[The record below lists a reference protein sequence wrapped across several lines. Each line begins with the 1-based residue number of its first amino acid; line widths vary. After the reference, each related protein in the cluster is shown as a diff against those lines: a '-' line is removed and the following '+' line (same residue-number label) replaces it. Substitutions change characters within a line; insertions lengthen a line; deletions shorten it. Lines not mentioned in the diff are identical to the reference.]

1 VRRLHPCNAAQRAH
15 AAGHGNG
22 TDAGNLLAVRRIA
35 DGSLVV
41 LVGPPASGKSSWAA
55 EHVAPDEVV
64 SSDRLRAVVG
74 TGQHDLEA
82 SADAF
87 AVLDLVV
94 DARVRRGLTTVVDTL
109 GLDPVRRAGWRELA
123 RSRGVPC
130 VVVAFD
136 TPPAVCRRRNAGRPP
151 GERVP
156 PKILSGQLAA
166 YAEQRPGL
174 DGEGFDEVLDAE
186 PVRVVAPTVAAAARA
201 VAPEEPAAP
210 GTDDNDGPGLRFGLH
225 ISTFRV
231 PPAELGGRLR
241 DVAAR
246 AEAAGVD
253 SLWVM
258 DHLRQIPQLGR
269 PWEDLPEAVATLGH
283 LAAATTGPTI
293 GALVH
298 PVTFRNVAL
307 LGKAVA
313 TLDVLSGGRA
323 VCGLGAGWLEAEHAA
338 YGIPFPPARERL
350 DLLEDALRLLPLLWG
365 KGAPAFEG
373 RRVAVPEALSY
384 PRPVQEHVP
393 ILVGGSGPRRTLRLV
408 AQYADACNLT
418 GEPDAVRA
426 ALAVLHRHCADVGR
440 DPAEIEV
447 THLSTI
453 RIADER
459 AAPRRGRVP
468 VVTGSVE
475 DHALRVEALRHAG
488 VDHVIVALDNA
499 WEPGALE
506 RYGRLIE
513 VAAGASNP
521 RTRATGSRGRPAR

>member
-1 VRRLHPCNAAQRAH
+1 
-15 AAGHGNG
+15 
-22 TDAGNLLAVRRIA
+22 VRRIA
-35 DGSLVV
+35 EGSLVV
-41 LVGPPASGKSSWAA
+41 LVGPSASGKSTWAA
-55 EHVAPDEVV
+55 EHVASSEVV

-74 TGQHDLEA
+74 TGEHDLAA
-82 SADAF
+82 STDAF

-94 DARVRRGLTTVVDTL
+94 GARVRRRLTTVVDTL
-109 GLDPVRRAGWRELA
+109 GLDPHRRAAWRELA
-123 RSRGVPC
+123 RSSGVPC
-130 VVVAFD
+130 VAVAFD
-136 TPPAVCRRRNAGRPP
+136 TPPAICRRRNAERPP
-151 GERVP
+151 AERVP

-174 DGEGFDEVLDAE
+174 DAEGFDEVLPAG
-186 PVRVVAPTVAAAARA
+186 PVRVVAPAVAAAARA
-201 VAPEEPAAP
+201 AAPEP
-210 GTDDNDGPGLRFGLH
+210 GPGASDVPVRFGLH
-225 ISTFRV
+225 LSTFRV
-231 PPAELGGRLR
+231 PGGPGELGDRLR

-269 PWEDLPEAVATLGH
+269 AWEDMPEAVTTLGH
-283 LAAATTGPTI
+283 LAAATTRPTI

-298 PVTFRNVAL
+298 PVTFRNIAH
-307 LGKAVA
+307 LGKIVA

-365 KGAPAFEG
+365 KGAPGFEG
-373 RRVAVPEALSY
+373 RRVTVREALCY
-384 PRPVQEHVP
+384 PRPLQEHVP

-408 AQYADACNLT
+408 ARYADACNLQ

-426 ALAVLHRHCADVGR
+426 ALAVLYRHCADVGR

-453 RIADER
+453 RISDER
-459 AAPRRGRVP
+459 PAPQRGRVP
-468 VVTGSVE
+468 VVAGSVE
-475 DHALRVEALRHAG
+475 DHALRVEALRRAG
-488 VDHVIVALDNA
+488 VAHVVVALDDV
-499 WEPGALE
+499 WQPGALE
-506 RYGRLIE
+506 RYGELIE
-513 VAAGASNP
+513 LAGGASRR
-521 RTRATGSRGRPAR
+521 RTRATGTAEPSPR